1 MRQVEYL
8 IIGVGTA
15 GLGAYSRIRRKS
27 KSLLLIQDGP
37 FGTTCARVGCMP
49 SKMLI
54 TAAELAHGIDNG
66 EYFGVKGSYAIDG
79 QRVFERLKQDRKEK
93 FVGGVLKAV
102 DKIPEEIIIRGRA
115 NFVSPNQVEVNGEVI
130 QAEKIILACGSRPF
144 IPPVFDEIKNHIDTS
159 DTIFELDQ
167 LPQSIAVIGLG
178 VIALELGQ
186 AFHRLGVKTTL
197 FGHSGRIGPFT
208 HPELQKEM
216 LDVLSKELTIYPQ
229 GEINSAKMQAGAIAL
244 TFQRADGSEVIQ
256 SFQKVLVASG
266 RESNLVD
273 MNLEKSELQLD
284 SRGLPL
290 YDPQT
295 MRCGDSAIFIAGDA
309 TEDLTLW
316 HEAYDEGRIA
326 ADSALSYPDKKYKK
340 RRVPLGIYFS
350 DPQMAV
356 VGRQFHQLDKDKIII
371 GKAPFA
377 KGPRHEIY
385 NIHHGQFY
393 LYVDKSTGKI
403 EGAEIFGK
411 GAEHFAHYL
420 ALAISQNL
428 TVHQVLEAPFYH
440 PCLEEVMKAA
450 LNKAMF
456 QL

>member
-1 MRQVEYL
+1 MRKVEYL

-27 KSLLLIQDGP
+27 RSLLLIQDGP

-54 TAAELAHGIDNG
+54 TAAELAHGIDHGQYFGVNG
-66 EYFGVKGSYAIDG
+66 EYKIDG
-79 QRVFERLKQDRKEK
+79 KRVFERLREDRKNK

-102 DKIPEEIIIRGRA
+102 DKIPEELIIRGRA
-115 NFVSPNQVEVNGEVI
+115 KFLSPQCVGVNGETI
-130 QAEKIILACGSRPF
+130 EAEKIILACGSSPY
-144 IPPVFDEIKNHIDTS
+144 ISPVFDPVKDKVDTS
-159 DTIFELDQ
+159 DTIFELEN

-208 HPELQKEM
+208 HPELQKET
-216 LDVLSKELTIYPQ
+216 LNVLSQELTIHPQ
-229 GEINSAKMQAGAIAL
+229 GEVVNAQMQGDAIAL
-244 TFQRADGSEVIQ
+244 TFKKADGSEILQ
-256 SFQKVLVASG
+256 SFERVLVASG
-266 RESNLVD
+266 RHSHLKTMDIENAGISLNRKGLPIY
-273 MNLEKSELQLD
+273 NLE
-284 SRGLPL
+284 
-290 YDPQT
+290 T
-295 MRCGDSAIFIAGDA
+295 MQCSDAPIFIAGDA
-309 TEDLTLW
+309 TEELTLW
-316 HEAYDEGRIA
+316 HEAYDEGRVA
-326 ADSALSYPDKKYKK
+326 ADSALSYPQVKGKK

-350 DPQMAV
+350 DPQMAI
-356 VGRQFHQLDKDKIII
+356 VGRQFHQLDSEKIVI
-371 GKAPFA
+371 GKAPFS

-385 NIHHGQFY
+385 NVHHGVFY
-393 LYVDKSTGKI
+393 LYVDKSSGAI
-403 EGAEIFGK
+403 EGGEIFGK

-420 ALAISQNL
+420 ALAISQKL

-450 LNKAMF
+450 LNQAMF